1 MHKSMYRLNAS
12 TAIEP
17 LVNKWVAWSNVL
29 APVVSSLHLRNYQTS
44 LLRSYLDNPQSHAE
58 ACANPRLRSGRVV
71 DIPAE
76 RATEVKD
83 FLLNTEAEQ
92 ADKLQFAESVIAF
105 HNQLSNQADGL
116 SLDSYYEKLPP
127 ELRGYVELVYDYYDH
142 PIMRFFEG
150 LLYGSRYY
158 KKELQSFRLFRQDDD
173 RRPFFMNTPRLPQ
186 PEEIHWDVPL
196 ESKQVDQLFQLDTTP
211 QPLGYIRELLGL
223 PSSTENS
230 LLPLLTTEQL
240 PEYETWKGTEPR
252 IRYLGHACVL
262 IEWNGV
268 SILTDPC
275 LGVTPS
281 AVSSDRFTYEN
292 LPDRID
298 YVLITHA
305 HHDHFCVESLLRL
318 RHRIG
323 CLVVPRSNGT
333 FYGDLSLKLLAQA
346 IGFSHVIELDAL
358 ESISVSDGEII
369 GIPFLGEHADLPH
382 GKTAYVVRAGD
393 NRMLFAADSDCLDQE
408 MYRHIRRVLGPIQTV
423 FLGMECV
430 GAPLTWTGGSLL
442 PRQPKHSISQSRRYK
457 GCDSNRGFC
466 LLEAV
471 GAERLYVYAMGLE
484 PWLEFLLGLAYT
496 PDATQIKEAQ
506 RFLRLAREAGLME
519 AQLLSGKHEIHLDPA
534 DESPRSG
541 RQHKAWGASPRI
553 EIKNRVASP

>member
-1 MHKSMYRLNAS
+1 MSGPALYRLNVS

-17 LVNKWVAWSNVL
+17 LVNKWVAWANVL
-29 APVVSSLHLRNYQTS
+29 APVVSSLHLRNYQTD

-58 ACANPRLRSGRVV
+58 ACRNPRLRSGRVV
-71 DIPAE
+71 DIPTE
-76 RATEVKD
+76 RAAEVKN

-92 ADKLQFAESVIAF
+92 ADNLRFAESVIAF
-105 HNQLSNQADGL
+105 HNQLANQADGL
-116 SLDSYYEKLPP
+116 SLDSYYPKLPQ
-127 ELRGYVELVYDYYDH
+127 ELRGYVELIYDYYDH
-142 PIMRFFEG
+142 PIMRLFEG
-150 LLYGSRYY
+150 LLYESRYY
-158 KKELQSFRLFRQDDD
+158 KKHLQSFRLFQQHDDS
-173 RRPFFMNTPRLPQ
+173 RSFFMNTPRLAQ
-186 PEEIHWDVPL
+186 AEEIHWTVPFADPP
-196 ESKQVDQLFQLDTTP
+196 VDELFELDTNP

-223 PSSTENS
+223 PASAEKS
-230 LLPLLTTEQL
+230 LLPLLTTKQL

-275 LGVTPS
+275 LGVIPATAAS
-281 AVSSDRFTYEN
+281 ERFTYQD
-292 LPDRID
+292 LPARID

-318 RHRIG
+318 RHKIG

-346 IGFSHVIELDAL
+346 LGFRRAIEIDAL
-358 ESISVSDGEII
+358 ESISVGDGEII
-369 GIPFLGEHADLPH
+369 GVPFLGEHADLPH
-382 GKTAYVVRAGD
+382 GKTAYVVRAGQH
-393 NRMLFAADSDCLDQE
+393 RILFAADSDCLDQE
-408 MYRHIRRVLGPIQTV
+408 MYRHIRQVLGPIQTV

-457 GCDSNRGFC
+457 GCDSNRGLS

-506 RFLRLAREAGLME
+506 RFLRLAREAGFRE
-519 AQLLSGKHEIHLDPA
+519 ALLLSGKQELYLDSVPQQCSVSA
-534 DESPRSG
+534 
-541 RQHKAWGASPRI
+541 AL
-553 EIKNRVASP
+553 V